1 MAPITRILC
10 PVDFS
15 EASEHAIEHAI
26 AVARWYKASITALHV
41 YNPIFM
47 PVPGLPP
54 PGSRKSEPELKRV
67 HVETTR
73 CFEGAIASGIDVD
86 VIVDVGPPAAR
97 ILDRSETAHSD
108 LIVMGTH
115 GASGFEHLLLGSVT
129 EKVLRKA
136 RRPVLTVPP
145 HAQAISTLPF
155 RRLLCAVDFSDS
167 SLRGLELACSLAK
180 ESNAALTLLH
190 VVEWPWHEPPPP
202 VFDDLPLAQA
212 AALAEFRRYVQERA
226 IERLKT
232 LRPQLNEGLCA
243 TEPRVVHGKPYSR
256 NPARGG
262 RSSSRSHRDWS
273 SRAERARR
281 DAVWV
286 DDQPDCAARDVPG
299 LNAAQLDSRYEIP
312 DNVGPNTRP
321 RTRATPSDSS
331 KPIVHTMIARN
342 VLV

>member
-26 AVARWYKASITALHV
+26 AVASWYQASITALHV

-54 PGSRKSEPELKRV
+54 PGSRASESELKRM

-73 CFEGAIASGIDVD
+73 CFEGAIASGVDVD
-86 VIVDVGPPAAR
+86 VIVDVGPPSAR

-155 RRLLCAVDFSDS
+155 RRLLCAVDFSAW
-167 SLRGLELACSLAK
+167 SLRGLELTCSLAK
-180 ESNAALTLLH
+180 SRMRRSHCCMSLVSPGTNRRHQSLTTSRQTR
-190 VVEWPWHEPPPP
+190 
-202 VFDDLPLAQA
+202 LPRWLNFGGT
-212 AALAEFRRYVQERA
+212 FRRVR
-226 IERLKT
+226 
-232 LRPQLNEGLCA
+232 
-243 TEPRVVHGKPYSR
+243 S
-256 NPARGG
+256 GG
-262 RSSSRSHRDWS
+262 
-273 SRAERARR
+273 
-281 DAVWV
+281 
-286 DDQPDCAARDVPG
+286 
-299 LNAAQLDSRYEIP
+299 
-312 DNVGPNTRP
+312 
-321 RTRATPSDSS
+321 S
-331 KPIVHTMIARN
+331 KR
-342 VLV
+342 

>member
-15 EASEHAIEHAI
+15 EASQHAIGHAI
-26 AVARWYKASITALHV
+26 VIARWYQASISALHV

-54 PGSRKSEPELKRV
+54 PGSRASESELKRM

-73 CFEGAIASGIDVD
+73 CFEGAIASGVDVD

-136 RRPVLTVPP
+136 RCPVLTVPP
-145 HAQAISTLPF
+145 HTQATSTVPF

-167 SLRGLELACSLAK
+167 SLRGLELARSLAR
-180 ESNAALTLLH
+180 ESKAALTLLH

-202 VFDDLPLAQA
+202 VLEDLPSDQA
-212 AALAEFRRYVQERA
+212 AALVEFRRYVEERA
-226 IERLKT
+226 IERLRALT
-232 LRPQLNEGLCA
+232 PEAGEDGCERES
-243 TEPRVVHGKPYSR
+243 RVVHGKAYIEILR
-256 NPARGG
+256 VAAEVRADLIVMGVHG
-262 RSSSRSHRDWS
+262 R
-273 SRAERARR
+273 
-281 DAVWV
+281 
-286 DDQPDCAARDVPG
+286 
-299 LNAAQLDSRYEIP
+299 NAADVMLFGSTTNQIVR
-312 DNVGPNTRP
+312 
-321 RTRATPSDSS
+321 RATCP
-331 KPIVHTMIARN
+331 VLTLRN
-342 VLV
+342 

>member
-26 AVARWYKASITALHV
+26 AVASWYKASITALHV

-54 PGSRKSEPELKRV
+54 PGSRVSESELKRM

-202 VFDDLPLAQA
+202 VFDDLPSAQA
-212 AALAEFRRYVQERA
+212 AALAEFRRYVQESA
-226 IERLKT
+226 IERLKS
-232 LRPQLNEGLCA
+232 LRPRLNEGLCA
-243 TEPRVVHGKPYSR
+243 TEPRVVHGKPYVEILRVAAEARADLIVIGVHGR
-256 NPARGG
+256 NA
-262 RSSSRSHRDWS
+262 
-273 SRAERARR
+273 
-281 DAVWV
+281 
-286 DDQPDCAARDVPG
+286 PDVMLFGSTTNQIVR
-299 LNAAQLDSRYEIP
+299 
-312 DNVGPNTRP
+312 
-321 RTRATPSDSS
+321 RATCP
-331 KPIVHTMIARN
+331 VLTLRN
-342 VLV
+342 

>member
-26 AVARWYKASITALHV
+26 AVASWYKASITALHV

-54 PGSRKSEPELKRV
+54 PGSRASESELKRM

-202 VFDDLPLAQA
+202 VFDDLPSAQA

-226 IERLKT
+226 IERLKS
-232 LRPQLNEGLCA
+232 LRPRVNEALCA
-243 TEPRVVHGKPYSR
+243 TEPRVVHGKPYVEILRVAAEARADLIVIGVHGR
-256 NPARGG
+256 NA
-262 RSSSRSHRDWS
+262 
-273 SRAERARR
+273 
-281 DAVWV
+281 
-286 DDQPDCAARDVPG
+286 PDVMLFGSTTNQIVR
-299 LNAAQLDSRYEIP
+299 
-312 DNVGPNTRP
+312 
-321 RTRATPSDSS
+321 RATCP
-331 KPIVHTMIARN
+331 VLTLRN
-342 VLV
+342 